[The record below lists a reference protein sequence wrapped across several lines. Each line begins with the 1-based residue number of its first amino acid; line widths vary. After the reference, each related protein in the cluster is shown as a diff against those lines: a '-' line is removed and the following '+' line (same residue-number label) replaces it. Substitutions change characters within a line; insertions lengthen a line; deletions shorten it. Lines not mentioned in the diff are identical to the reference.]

1 MKDQFIFFAHCF
13 SCAFSKTI
21 IVCFMIAALA
31 GTADAQIARTGKIT
45 GLAVIIEYQDSRT
58 VHTRQQVDELFNR
71 VGGIRGGNVPMSIY
85 DYYKHFSN
93 GRFELN
99 HVVAP
104 VITLPFTREQSRG
117 DFGGIHGLWREAK
130 KIFNTMNFDM
140 SGVTLDNKGN
150 PVLITMLVSGGF
162 ASTGGAGLS
171 RTRMSADRNSIPAIS
186 FGVLAHEIGHALMRW
201 GHPGVSADGRCLMES
216 GWKPNPYYRHTAG
229 WIEPVDITNAPPGTV
244 LTLEA
249 NSHQAFIFRRNEREA
264 YYIEA
269 QNTGSKP
276 QGIRGRDDSGL
287 LIWHIDMNAGRSGVG
302 GGGFSRV
309 ELVHADGRN
318 DTIGDADLFRSG
330 VATQFSGTSTPAAR
344 WHDGTSSNI
353 NITGISDAGAVMTFR
368 IGDIPPTP
376 INRLLWQIWPYTSGR
391 GDVVI
396 NLDQNIMLSATLN
409 IPRPAT
415 PGAKITI
422 RSANS
427 SRPVTLTRGT
437 SGSLITVSDGAAL
450 ILENIIIDGGGS
462 NFIDTSYFDG
472 NDNDNLYGEDIES
485 AGVTNTDDPED
496 EVSNGSGTI
505 VRVNGGAFTMNAG
518 VVLRNNINKT
528 ANADGGAV
536 TVLGSGTFIMNGGTI
551 SGNSVSRN
559 GGGVF
564 VNTGGTFT
572 MNGGAI
578 GGNSSQHGGG
588 VYATGSGAVF
598 IMNGGMIS
606 GNTASGNGGGAVVT
620 VSAVSAMNGGEIS
633 SNRGAIG
640 GGVRVTA
647 RGVFTLANGR
657 INGNTSTSNAGGVS
671 VTGAGSIF
679 NLNRGEISG
688 NTAGGF
694 GGGVAME
701 TSSTFNLND
710 GRIISN
716 TAGGNGGGV
725 VVTSSAVTAM
735 NGGEIS
741 GNTGADGGGVRITAR
756 GVFTLANGRITGNTA
771 RATAGGVSTTGTG
784 SKLNING
791 GEISGNTAGGNG
803 GGITVTSSAV
813 STMTGGEISGNRGV
827 DGGGVRISA
836 RGVFTMSNGR
846 INGNTSSGAGGGV
859 SLADANSEFNING
872 GEISSNTAGGVGGGI
887 SVTSSA
893 VSTMTGGEISGNR
906 GTDGGGVR
914 ASGRGVFTLANGR
927 IINNTAT
934 SGTGG
939 GISAAATAGSMFNLN
954 GGVVAGTGANIAAVV
969 SGTHNLNRAAP
980 SNAVVIAWNR
990 PSGTLNYTAGTNTN
1004 LTLSQGATATW
1015 ANQGGVLGVS
1025 YTNGANRGWIR
1036 AW

>member
-1 MKDQFIFFAHCF
+1 MKARLGKAALFVMFLL
-13 SCAFSKTI
+13 
-21 IVCFMIAALA
+21 ALA
-31 GTADAQIARTGKIT
+31 GTAQAQIARTGKIT
-45 GLAVIIEYQDSRT
+45 GLAVIVEYQDSRT

-71 VGGIRGGNVPMSIY
+71 VGGMRGAQPAMSIY
-85 DYYKHFSN
+85 DYYMHFSN
-93 GRFELN
+93 GHLELN

-104 VITLPFTREQSRG
+104 IITLPFTRAQSGG
-117 DFGGIHGLWREAK
+117 DFGGVYGVWREAK
-130 KIFNTMNFDM
+130 KIFDTLNFDM
-140 SGVTLDNKGN
+140 SDVTLDSRGN

-162 ASTGGAGLS
+162 ASTAGAGLS

-264 YYIEA
+264 FYIEA
-269 QNTGSKP
+269 QNAGSRP

-318 DTIGDADLFRSG
+318 DTIGDADLFRNG
-330 VATQFSGTSTPAAR
+330 VRNQFSGTGVPAAR
-344 WHDGTSSNI
+344 WHDGTPANI
-353 NITGISDAGAVMTFR
+353 NITGISDSGAVMTFR
-368 IGDIPPTP
+368 IGDMPSTP
-376 INRLLWQIWPYTSGR
+376 INRLLWQLWPYSSGR

-396 NLDQNIMLSATLN
+396 ELDQNITLSAAIN

-422 RSANS
+422 RSANP

-437 SGSLITVSDGAAL
+437 SGSLITVSDGATL

-462 NFIDTSYFDG
+462 NFIDTSYFSG
-472 NDNDNLYGEDIES
+472 NDNDNWYSEDYES
-485 AGVTNTDDPED
+485 AAAANTDDPED
-496 EVSNGSGTI
+496 EAGGGGTI
-505 VRVNGGAFTMNAG
+505 VRVNSGGSFTMNSG
-518 VVLRNNINKT
+518 VVLRSNINMT

-536 TVLGSGTFIMNGGTI
+536 TVLGGGRFIMSGGTI

-564 VNTGGTFT
+564 VNTGGAFT
-572 MNGGAI
+572 MNGGVI
-578 GGNSSQHGGG
+578 SGNNSQQHGGG

-606 GNTASGNGGGAVVT
+606 GNTAGGNGGGAVVT
-620 VSAVSAMNGGEIS
+620 VSAVTVMNGGEIS
-633 SNRGAIG
+633 GNRGAIG

-647 RGVFTLANGR
+647 RGVLTLANGR
-657 INGNTSTSNAGGVS
+657 ISGNTSTSNAGGVS

-679 NLNRGEISG
+679 NLNSGEISG

-701 TSSTFNLND
+701 TSSTFNLNG
-710 GRIISN
+710 GRISGN
-716 TAGGNGGGV
+716 TANGNGGGV

-756 GVFTLANGRITGNTA
+756 GVFTLVNGRITGNTA
-771 RATAGGVSTTGTG
+771 RATAGGVSTTGAG
-784 SKLNING
+784 STLNING
-791 GEISGNTAGGNG
+791 GEISGNTSGGNG

-813 STMTGGEISGNRGV
+813 STMTGGEISGNRGA
-827 DGGGVRISA
+827 DGGGARISA
-836 RGVFTMSNGR
+836 RGVLTMSNGR
-846 INGNTSSGAGGGV
+846 ISGNSASGAGGGV
-859 SLADANSEFNING
+859 SVSDANSEFNING

-887 SVTSSA
+887 SVTNSSG
-893 VSTMTGGEISGNR
+893 STMNGGEISGNR
-906 GTDGGGVR
+906 GTEGGGVR

-939 GISAAATAGSMFNLN
+939 GISAAATAGSTFNLN

-980 SNAVVIAWNR
+980 GNAVIIAWNR
-990 PSGTLNYTAGTNTN
+990 PAGNVPDYPAGTNTS
-1004 LTLSQGATATW
+1004 LTVSAGASATW
-1015 ANQGGVLGVS
+1015 ANQNGVPGIS